1 METQQQTQQQPGQ
14 IHASIC
20 AIMSEIGGV
29 GKTRT
34 NPSQNYKFRGIA
46 DLYLACQPIM
56 AKHGVH
62 VSPVAIED
70 HDMLVGKTAKGGD
83 SYHVTMRVKFRAYA
97 IDGSFVE
104 VQTMGE
110 AMDTSDK
117 AFNKAASAAMKYALI
132 QLFAIPEEDPE
143 MDTESGSPEQSTVG
157 KSEPPKDAKQ
167 EAAEAAKRQ
176 KAALDGLVAL
186 LKTKNIK
193 GKDVLPWLSLQVEH
207 NVAKLSELTP
217 EEYRDVMTAAE
228 KLPTEDK
235 QKGAA

>member
-1 METQQQTQQQPGQ
+1 METQQQQPGQ
-14 IHASIC
+14 IHSAIC
-20 AIMSEIGGV
+20 AIMSEVGGV
-29 GKTRT
+29 GKTKT
-34 NPSQNYKFRGIA
+34 NTIQNYKFRGIA

-70 HDMLVGKTAKGGD
+70 HDMQVGKTKHGGD
-83 SYHVTMRVKFRAYA
+83 SYHVTMRVRFRAYA
-97 IDGSFVE
+97 VDGSFVE

-143 MDTESGSPEQSTVG
+143 IDTESGSPEQTTGAKAKPAQG
-157 KSEPPKDAKQ
+157 KPVEDNS
-167 EAAEAAKRQ
+167 Q
-176 KAALDGLVAL
+176 KAAMDKLVAL
-186 LKTKNIK
+186 LGTKGIAG
-193 GKDVLPWLSLQVEH
+193 GKAVLAWFTDQTKRKIT
-207 NVAKLSELTP
+207 KLSEVTRD
-217 EEYRDVMTAAE
+217 EYAAAMRDAE
-228 KLPTEDK
+228 KLPTKGE